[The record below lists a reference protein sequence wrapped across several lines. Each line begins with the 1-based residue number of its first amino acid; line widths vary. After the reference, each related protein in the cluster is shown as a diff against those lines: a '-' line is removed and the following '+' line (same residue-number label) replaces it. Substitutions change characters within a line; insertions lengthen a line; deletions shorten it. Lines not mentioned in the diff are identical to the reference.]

1 MHLIRSAVVV
11 PVCAWLALCVPE
23 ARAQEQQ
30 SVPGP
35 GAESP
40 STAQSEPT
48 RDPLTLERAVSLA
61 AERNE
66 TALTAQARSEAAE
79 ARVTR
84 ARAFF
89 FPRLNASATYTRRL
103 QDVVRQVGGE
113 EVVVQTRNAFSGN
126 ATATVPLFDAR
137 GFPLL
142 QAANRDREATA
153 LDAVEA
159 RRQVSFQAATS
170 FLSTLG
176 LQQVAQAAERRL
188 VYARQSLEDAK
199 ARAQAGLA
207 STNDVTRAQLDVATA
222 EANLADAVGQAETSR
237 LELGYL
243 LVAPVE
249 GSLAAPE
256 TLLGEASRPVESFSL
271 LTEGALERRP
281 DILSAKLRVRQQEA
295 LASEPLAR
303 LFPTLSATGVY
314 SLTNEAGLA
323 GRNWNAFVSVN
334 LGWSL
339 FDGGERYADRR
350 ERLALV
356 RVQQLDVAARTRRVD
371 VAVDQAN
378 VALRTAQAA
387 LNQSQVAFEA
397 ARQNA
402 EETSVL
408 YRQGIASSLALSDAQ
423 VRQFEAEVALAR
435 ARYAL
440 GSALLELRA
449 AVGLD
454 PLGKEP

>member
-1 MHLIRSAVVV
+1 M
-11 PVCAWLALCVPE
+11 
-23 ARAQEQQ
+23 
-30 SVPGP
+30 
-35 GAESP
+35 
-40 STAQSEPT
+40 
-48 RDPLTLERAVSLA
+48 SLA

-66 TALTAQARSEAAE
+66 SALTAQARSEAAE
-79 ARVTR
+79 ARVAR

-89 FPRLNASATYTRRL
+89 LPRLNVGATYTRRAYE
-103 QDVVRQVGGE
+103 VVR
-113 EVVVQTRNAFSGN
+113 VVDGVPLVSQTQNALSGS

-142 QAANRDREATA
+142 QAANRDREATK
-153 LDAVEA
+153 LEAVEA
-159 RRQVSFQAATS
+159 RRQVSFQAANA

-176 LQQVAQAAERRL
+176 LQQVVQAAERRL
-188 VYARQSLEDAK
+188 AFVRQSLEEAK

-207 STNDVTRAQLDVATA
+207 STNDVTRAQLDLATA
-222 EANLADAVGQAETSR
+222 EAELADAVGQAETSR

-249 GSLAAPE
+249 GPLAPPE
-256 TLLGEASRPVESFSL
+256 TLLGEASRPVESFAL
-271 LTEGALERRP
+271 LAEDALERRP
-281 DILSAKLRVRQQEA
+281 DLLSSKLRVEQQQA
-295 LASEPLAR
+295 LAREPLAR
-303 LFPTLSATGVY
+303 LFPTLSASGQY
-314 SLTNEAGLA
+314 SIANETNFADK
-323 GRNWNAFVSVN
+323 NWNGSLSVT

-339 FDGGERYADRR
+339 FDGGERYAERR

-356 RVQQLDVAARTRRVD
+356 RVQELDVAARTRRVD
-371 VAVDQAN
+371 VSVDRAN
-378 VALRTAQAA
+378 VALRTAQAQ
-387 LNQSQVAFEA
+387 LNRSQVAVEA

-402 EETSVL
+402 EETSIL

-440 GSALLELRA
+440 GSALLELRS